1 MPPYYRLESLK
12 PMRYLL
18 VFLALFLCKP
28 ASLDAQESLWSRSMT
43 LEQVFAYEAYPGE
56 TERIVNQT
64 LNTIAEGTGKLRVF
78 TSYTFRTDLHLAVR
92 QEGEQQYSLTA
103 TVEDIDLLGDV
114 YYQDFSLRE
123 LLIPGKADFNLEIF
137 NQHGQKVFDKAFYAL
152 DLPVPG
158 KQWFRVSFSV
168 DQPVDSMEMAL
179 HDPSFYYDEE
189 MHEKMLAWGEALET
203 YYEASA
209 QLSRIDA
216 LLMDVDPADPET
228 LLPDEFSLC
237 EAEYVMGE
245 IQHAPFHRWLDL
257 QQHDPENLVSRFG
270 AQESTMDTLRNAF
283 NAGLIK
289 LDSLYYERG
298 VLHVNDSLFDD
309 ARKAFLSAVN
319 FNPFHIPSH
328 LAIARLDMQQDN
340 KEASLERLAKVWS
353 VMHPTEDIEYDAH
366 AVTKNVTTLVF
377 DESLELILDTRYSQS
392 LSLLEHVQTF
402 CREVESY
409 YICPYMLE
417 RRLSQ
422 SHYGMYHSFLVVSE
436 RALRNDMLDTA
447 TEYIQSALDYHD
459 QHEAYINAK
468 DEAYDLLFS
477 VFTRQRI
484 LSEIFIMA
492 DNGLGY
498 DPYLPGATSMATAFP
513 DLFHYILE
521 KGSLAQIR
529 TAVLNFAAAGMP
541 QRSIDL
547 LKELKAKGIAASE
560 TAYLQRKAAES
571 AAGFYHPPASPYKK
585 PGDLVR
591 DMDLD
596 GPWFQIFVDSLRTYW

>member
-1 MPPYYRLESLK
+1 
-12 PMRYLL
+12 
-18 VFLALFLCKP
+18 
-28 ASLDAQESLWSRSMT
+28 MT
-43 LEQVFAYEAYPGE
+43 LEQVFSYEPYPGE
-56 TERIVNQT
+56 KERLVNQI
-64 LNTIAEGTGKLRVF
+64 LNTIAEGSGKLRVF
-78 TSYTFRTDLHLAVR
+78 TSYTFRTDVNLAVR
-92 QEGEQQYSLTA
+92 REGEQEYSLTA
-103 TVEDIDLLGDV
+103 TVEDTDLRGDV

-123 LLIPGKADFNLEIF
+123 LLVPGKADFNLEIF

-158 KQWFRVSFSV
+158 KRWFRVSFSV
-168 DQPVDSMEMAL
+168 DQPVDSMEMTL
-179 HDPSFYYDEE
+179 HNPTFYYDEE
-189 MHEKMLAWGEALET
+189 MHNKMLAWGEALET

-209 QLSRIDA
+209 QLSRLDS
-216 LLMDVDPADPET
+216 LLMDMDPADPET

-257 QQHDPENLVSRFG
+257 RQHDPEDVVSRFE

-283 NAGLIK
+283 NLGLTK
-289 LDSLYYERG
+289 LDSLYYDRG
-298 VLHVNDSLFDD
+298 MLHVNDSLFDD

-328 LAIARLDMQQDN
+328 LAIARLDMQQDY
-340 KEASLERLAKVWS
+340 KEASLERLANVWS
-353 VMHPTEDIEYDAH
+353 VMHPAEDIESEAH
-366 AVTKNVTTLVF
+366 AVTKNVITLVF

-392 LSLLEHVQTF
+392 LSLLEYVQRF

-409 YICPYMLE
+409 YNCPYMLE
-417 RRLSQ
+417 RRLNQ
-422 SHYGMYHSFLVVSE
+422 SHYGMFHSFLVVSE

-468 DEAYDLLFS
+468 VEAYDLLFS

-484 LSEIFIMA
+484 LSEIFMMA

-498 DPYLPGATSMATAFP
+498 DPYLQGATSMAAAFP

-521 KGSLAQIR
+521 KGNLEQIR
-529 TAVLNFAAAGMP
+529 TAVLNYAATGMP
-541 QRSIDL
+541 QQSIDL
-547 LKELKAKGIAASE
+547 LKELKDKGIAASE

-571 AAGFYHPPASPYKK
+571 AAGFNHPPASPYKK

-596 GPWFQIFVDSLRTYW
+596 GPWFQIFVDSLRKYW